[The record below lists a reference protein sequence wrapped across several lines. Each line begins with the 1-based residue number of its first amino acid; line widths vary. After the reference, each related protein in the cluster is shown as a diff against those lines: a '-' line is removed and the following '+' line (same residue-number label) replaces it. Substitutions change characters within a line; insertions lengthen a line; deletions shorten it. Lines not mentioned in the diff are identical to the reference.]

1 MHRPLMVAHVGSTFA
16 ADKEVP
22 MQRKSVSRILMA
34 IGSTVLVLVALGS
47 AASAMDHSA
56 DTQSKAQGRCSNGTL
71 LGSYGFALEGVIL
84 GPELRFRGVVLQHYD
99 GKGNITQVDHVVING
114 VPPTEDWTPGYGTYT
129 VNSNCTGSA
138 VLNTPG
144 NPQVNL
150 HFVIVRGGK
159 EIHQVVDSN
168 LVSAVGTKVE

>member
-1 MHRPLMVAHVGSTFA
+1 M
-16 ADKEVP
+16 K
-22 MQRKSVSRILMA
+22 RKSISRIL
-34 IGSTVLVLVALGS
+34 IGISTIVIVWGALGS
-47 AASAMDHSA
+47 GVSAVAQSSV
-56 DTQSKAQGRCSNGTL
+56 TQSKAERRCSNETL
-71 LGSYGFALEGVIL
+71 LGDYGFALDGVIL

-99 GKGNITQVDHVVING
+99 GKGNITQVDHVVTNG
-114 VPPTEDWTPGYGTYT
+114 VPPAEEWTPGSGTYT

>member
-1 MHRPLMVAHVGSTFA
+1 M
-16 ADKEVP
+16 K
-22 MQRKSVSRILMA
+22 RKSISRILIA
-34 IGSTVLVLVALGS
+34 ISTIVIVLGALGS
-47 AASAMDHSA
+47 GVSAIAQSSA
-56 DTQSKAQGRCSNGTL
+56 TQSKAERRCPNETL
-71 LGSYGFALEGVIL
+71 SGDYGFALDGVIL

-99 GKGNITQVDHVVING
+99 GKGNITQVDHVVTNG
-114 VPPTEDWTPGYGTYT
+114 VPPAEEWTPGSGTYI

-144 NPQVNL
+144 NPPVNL

-159 EIHQVVDSN
+159 EVHQVVDSN